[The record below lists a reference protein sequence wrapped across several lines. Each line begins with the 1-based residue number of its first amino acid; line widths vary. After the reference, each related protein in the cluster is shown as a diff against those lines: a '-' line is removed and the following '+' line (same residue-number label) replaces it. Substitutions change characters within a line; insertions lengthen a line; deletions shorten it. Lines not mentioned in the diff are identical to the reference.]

1 MFLKTLKH
9 CFLHLSMFNSNTSL
23 NNISSHVTCTYYK
36 QFKKIEVFINCIERV
51 KRSDVQIRNYVKHMS
66 TEIADTWI
74 NECQYYLQM
83 RKNEFLLTLNN
94 H

>member
-9 CFLHLSMFNSNTSL
+9 CFLHLSTFNSNTSL
-23 NNISSHVTCTYYK
+23 NNISLHVTYAYHK
-36 QFKKIEVFINCIERV
+36 QFKEIEVFINWIERV
-51 KRSDVQIRNYVKHMS
+51 KRSDVQIKNYIKYMFI
-66 TEIADTWI
+66 EIADTWI
-74 NECQYYLQM
+74 DEYQHYLQI

>member
-9 CFLHLSMFNSNTSL
+9 CFLHLSTFNSNTSL
-23 NNISSHVTCTYYK
+23 NNISLHVTYTYHK

-66 TEIADTWI
+66 TEIADA
-74 NECQYYLQM
+74 
-83 RKNEFLLTLNN
+83 
-94 H
+94 